1 MKTQISVLVKGE
13 TLMGKLNSNR
23 FLGPFALL
31 TKSKVIMV
39 LDGKKHE
46 LAKSKQPYIFDVEPG
61 QHQIQ
66 FTDPKKGNKEF
77 AKSIDKV
84 TAGAIGFAIGAGS
97 GNTVA
102 GSVLAEDFASL
113 VPGRKIE
120 GGVANIILNEGD
132 ILKLSC
138 QGNSSGVPN
147 VKVLKK

>member
-13 TLMGKLNSNR
+13 TFMGKANSNR

-31 TKSKVIMV
+31 TKSKMIMV
-39 LDGKKHE
+39 LDGNEHE
-46 LAKSKQPYIFDVEPG
+46 LTESKEPYVFDVTPG

-77 AKSIDKV
+77 AKSIDKAA
-84 TAGAIGFAIGAGS
+84 AGALGFIIGAGS
-97 GNTVA
+97 GNVAA

-113 VPGRKIE
+113 VPGREIE
-120 GGVANIILNEGD
+120 GGFANIILNEGD

-138 QGNSSGVPN
+138 QGTSSGVPK